1 MERLGKNP
9 VARLHVGDRCFEE
22 SWRTARQALYR
33 RALRLTRGDQGRAEE
48 LLSVTALKSLEVLR
62 RIPERI
68 RDPQGFL
75 FLVLRHVHLDSA
87 RQEAREKRV
96 FDKEAMWRMEEEGK
110 EIPGGMDETRTP
122 LDIFL
127 VAERLESL
135 SRAFGYLKPRQRA
148 LFDLFFLQECAYPE
162 IAQALDISAALARKR
177 VQLLRERLRTL
188 TKSSQN

>member
-1 MERLGKNP
+1 M
-9 VARLHVGDRCFEE
+9 
-22 SWRTARQALYR
+22 
-33 RALRLTRGDQGRAEE
+33 
-48 LLSVTALKSLEVLR
+48 LSVTALKSLEVLR

-127 VAERLESL
+127 VA
-135 SRAFGYLKPRQRA
+135 
-148 LFDLFFLQECAYPE
+148 
-162 IAQALDISAALARKR
+162 
-177 VQLLRERLRTL
+177 
-188 TKSSQN
+188 